1 MITPA
6 TLQDVSNL
14 NKLINAAYR
23 GDSARKGW
31 THEADYLGGIR
42 TDEKQLTAMLQ
53 NPNATIL
60 KLEEENEIVGCVYL
74 EKQNNKLYLGMLT
87 VNPLLQ
93 AKGTGKQ
100 LLAAS
105 EDFGKQNSCT
115 YIEMTV
121 ISYRKELIAYY
132 ERRGF
137 ELTGETKPFPMN
149 DPTFG
154 EPKEFLEFV
163 VMRKE
168 L

>member
-1 MITPA
+1 MIIPA
-6 TLQDVSNL
+6 SQNDVSAL
-14 NKLINAAYR
+14 DQLINAAYR

-42 TDEKQLTAMLQ
+42 TDEAQLNEMLQ
-53 NPNATIL
+53 KENAAVL
-60 KLEEENEIVGCVYL
+60 KLVENEEIIGCVYL
-74 EKQNNKLYLGMLT
+74 EKQAKKLYLGMLT

-93 AKGTGKQ
+93 AKGAGKQ
-100 LLAAS
+100 LITAA
-105 EDFGKQNSCT
+105 EQFGKENECN

-149 DPTFG
+149 DPNFG

-163 VMRKE
+163 VMKKNI
-168 L
+168 

>member
-6 TLQDVSNL
+6 TLQDVPNL

-23 GDSARKGW
+23 GDSARQGW

-42 TDEKQLTAMLQ
+42 TDETQLTAMLQ

-60 KLEEENEIVGCVYL
+60 KLEEEKEIVGCVYL
-74 EKQNNKLYLGMLT
+74 EKQDKKLYLGMLT

-93 AKGTGKQ
+93 AKGAGKQ
-100 LLAAS
+100 LIAAS
-105 EDFGKQNSCT
+105 EDFGKQHNCT

-137 ELTGETKPFPMN
+137 GLTGQTKPFPMN

-163 VMRKE
+163 VMKKE